1 MKKKIGRMILHTAA
15 ETSKKSSL
23 KSGST
28 TQREISAWV
37 SLCRNVVIK
46 VSQQQIKRKVK
57 KTLFELWKLEL
68 SLSHALKSQ
77 MSLQSISICAGWA
90 FYLQTNLTSARFDLE
105 RVQNVLW

>member
-1 MKKKIGRMILHTAA
+1 MILNTA
-15 ETSKKSSL
+15 
-23 KSGST
+23 
-28 TQREISAWV
+28 EISPRNLLNLEAQPNVKFSAWV

-77 MSLQSISICAGWA
+77 MSLQSISICAGSA

>member
-1 MKKKIGRMILHTAA
+1 MILNTA
-15 ETSKKSSL
+15 EISKKSSF
-23 KSGST
+23 KSRST

-77 MSLQSISICAGWA
+77 MSLQSISICAGSA